1 MCDFAQASRA
11 SGSTLSSG
19 YFKVHELML
28 CRSRLATCIHGN
40 FALQDCNDLAKWYT
54 VPRLGWD
61 AAISPGPESM
71 YRTIFKQGMRSV
83 TLLVGLQAV
92 SGHTVCIWSMDIMGL
107 TRAGIPNSSYKW
119 LLLPS

>member
-1 MCDFAQASRA
+1 VCDFAQASRG

-19 YFKVHELML
+19 YFKVHELLL
-28 CRSRLATCIHGN
+28 CRSRLAACIHGN

-71 YRTIFKQGMRSV
+71 YRTNSQQGMRSV
-83 TLLVGLQAV
+83 TLLVGLQAL
-92 SGHTVCIWSMDIMGL
+92 SGHTAVLNIATLYVYGPWTSWD
-107 TRAGIPNSSYKW
+107 
-119 LLLPS
+119 